1 MSSQVSVD
9 KSIRERLQRLDNRC
23 SELPANIESKWTL
36 LEASLSEQRRSRRK
50 IVLIFRAA
58 AFSLVLFFTV
68 FLILLEK
75 LDSQVGSSQ
84 INVQQGSSSAEESM
98 PFRAPI
104 KPVKALV
111 LVQKK
116 VRRISDSVMKSASL
130 PVDEVFLVSS
140 PMLKLDSTLI
150 AAEKETTR
158 ERSKIRYIQLD
169 FGEVREDKPPAVA
182 PAYAAGW
189 QIRFKPNASQK
200 SNDKPENSQ
209 IITLGLKF

>member
-9 KSIRERLQRLDNRC
+9 KSIRERLQSLDNRC
-23 SELPANIESKWTL
+23 SEFPANIESKWTL

-50 IVLIFRAA
+50 IVWIFRAA
-58 AFSLVLFFTV
+58 AFSVVLFFTV

-84 INVQQGSSSAEESM
+84 INVLQGSSSAEESI
-98 PFRAPI
+98 PLLAPI

-116 VRRISDSVMKSASL
+116 VRRISDTVMKSAIF
-130 PVDEVFLVSS
+130 PVEEYLQAST
-140 PMLKLDSTLI
+140 PALKDDSTLF

-158 ERSKIRYIQLD
+158 QRAKIRYIQLD

-189 QIRFKPNASQK
+189 QIRFKPNTSQK

>member
-23 SELPANIESKWTL
+23 SEFSPSIESKWTL

-50 IVLIFRAA
+50 IVWIFRAA
-58 AFSLVLFFTV
+58 AFSVVLFFTM

-84 INVQQGSSSAEESM
+84 INVLQGIRSAEESI
-98 PFRAPI
+98 PPRVPV

-116 VRRISDSVMKSASL
+116 VRRISDSAMKSAIV
-130 PVDEVFLVSS
+130 PVEEYLLAST
-140 PMLKLDSTLI
+140 PALKHDSTLFV
-150 AAEKETTR
+150 AEKETTR
-158 ERSKIRYIQLD
+158 QRAKIRYIQLD

-189 QIRFKPNASQK
+189 QIRFKPNTSQK

>member
-23 SELPANIESKWTL
+23 SEFSPSIESKWTL

-50 IVLIFRAA
+50 IVWIFRAA
-58 AFSLVLFFTV
+58 AFSVVLFFTM

-84 INVQQGSSSAEESM
+84 INVLQGIRSAEESI
-98 PFRAPI
+98 PPRVPV

-116 VRRISDSVMKSASL
+116 VRRISDSAMKSAIV
-130 PVDEVFLVSS
+130 PVEEYLLAST
-140 PMLKLDSTLI
+140 PALKHDSTLFV
-150 AAEKETTR
+150 AEKETTR
-158 ERSKIRYIQLD
+158 QRAKIRYIQLD

-189 QIRFKPNASQK
+189 QIRFKPNTSQK

-209 IITLGLKF
+209 IIALGLKF